1 MNLLQGLLQEE
12 LENSQN
18 RLHAYRKGMAA
29 LPQGA
34 LYRRFIRDRPYW
46 YIERR
51 IDGKVV
57 NQYVGVDVPKSDI
70 EKFEKA
76 KQERVNYRKAMA
88 LLRRQVAVLERAVDS
103 LARKQG
109 GHRAA

>member
-18 RLHAYRKGMAA
+18 RLHAYREGLAA

-34 LYRRFIRDRPYW
+34 LYRRFIRGRPYW

-51 IDGKVV
+51 NHGKVV
-57 NQYVGVDVPKSDI
+57 NQYVGVDVPKSEID
-70 EKFEKA
+70 KFEKA
-76 KQERVNYRKAMA
+76 KQERVKYRKAMA

-103 LARKQG
+103 LARKE
-109 GHRAA
+109 RKNREK

>member
-12 LENSQN
+12 LENSQR
-18 RLHAYRKGMAA
+18 RLHSCRKGLAS
-29 LPQGA
+29 LPPGA

-57 NQYVGVDVPKSDI
+57 NQYVGVDVSNSEI
-70 EKFEKA
+70 EKFKKA
-76 KQERVNYRKAMA
+76 KRERADYRKAMS
-88 LLRRQVAVLERAVDS
+88 LLRRQVTVLERAVDS
-103 LARKQG
+103 LARRQG
-109 GHRAA
+109 GKRGA